1 MKKNFQSLNFK
12 IDKKLIRYA
21 NKKIKKL
28 EKYYFSII
36 NFNILFK
43 VKNSSDNVNKFVEFI
58 INIPGESIIVKKTT
72 KSFEKSIALS
82 IKTAERILIKNK
94 QISSKLF

>member
-12 IDKKLIRYA
+12 IDKELIRYA